1 MKIFKIIGLILVL
14 SSVGQ
19 AFGAAAMPQTKQE
32 PGFLSMLTTVSQR
45 EEVLGKEL
53 AAGGV
58 VAGYKVY
65 SSTVNQHELMT
76 KGATSTYNLEQNSIA
91 LIQMQ
96 VVSSQYGSHFVAIV
110 AYKHNEM
117 TKIYFHDSGGTPEQN
132 LGMFEKYNLKATI
145 ELMFGQNI
153 IIEHR
158 NDFKQ
163 ADAVSCGFYSSYFL
177 KYAWETY
184 LSNHGSLDNLP
195 VQAAGDRNPFLKFPA
210 MFRIDLIK
218 NAMIIVDPVDL
229 TPRRLPVFCGGQIV
243 RYVEDQPDESEYIYP
258 CAILEL
264 VTLLHKCQDDEK
276 IIVLDKKISA
286 VGKLVDEQNIT
297 AGAYV
302 RARRSRNYA
311 ESGKLEPIVLSIQ
324 KEINESLSCLFMEL
338 IAALPTDTP

>member
-1 MKIFKIIGLILVL
+1 MKIFKIIGLILAL
-14 SSVGQ
+14 SPVGQ
-19 AFGAAAMPQTKQE
+19 VFGAAAMPQTKQE
-32 PGFLSMLTTVSQR
+32 PGFLSMLTAASQR
-45 EEVLGKEL
+45 EKVLGKEL

-58 VAGYKVY
+58 VAGYNVC

-76 KGATSTYNLEQNSIA
+76 KGATSAYNLEQNSIA

-96 VVSSQYGSHFVAIV
+96 VGRHFVAIV

-132 LGMFEKYNLKATI
+132 LRMFGEYNLKATI

-195 VQAAGDRNPFLKFPA
+195 VQDAGNRNPFLKFPA
-210 MFRIDLIK
+210 MFRIDLMK
-218 NAMIIVDPVDL
+218 NAKIIVDPVDL

-243 RYVEDQPDESEYIYP
+243 SYVEDQPDKSEYIYP

-264 VTLLHKCQDDEK
+264 VTLLRKCQDDEK
-276 IIVLDKKISA
+276 RIELDAKISA
-286 VGKLVDEQNIT
+286 VRKLVEKQNIT
-297 AGAYV
+297 AGTYV
-302 RARRSRNYA
+302 RARRSKDDA
-311 ESGKLEPIVLSIQ
+311 MSKKLEPTVLSRQ
-324 KEINESLSCLFMEL
+324 KEINESLICLFMEI
-338 IAALPTDTP
+338 IATSTLTY